1 VGLNCQG
8 NCKKRHF
15 AIVKEEKICKNMFKD
30 GRCRFNHKCRYHHP
44 TENQRKNIQDKI
56 TEDQS
61 EYLQNSAFNKNTSSK
76 NLMAEANLQVG
87 KEPLAEQLLRLF
99 TQLIEKR

>member
-1 VGLNCQG
+1 
-8 NCKKRHF
+8 
-15 AIVKEEKICKNMFKD
+15 MFKD

-61 EYLQNSAFNKNTSSK
+61 EYFQNSALNKNTSSK
-76 NLMAEANLQVG
+76 NLMAEANPQVG